1 MHPKLFTY
9 TMLIVGLVL
18 IVMYFTIDK
27 ASDANTYSNIFTM
40 TTDNTSN
47 PSDDDSDAI
56 FGRMQTFDHCKAG
69 LLTFGTLLF
78 VLSAVAIKNETS
90 SKAGGAVAGS
100 YRNYMIL
107 MTLVGIVVISLA
119 SVAMGQLGDVDDAK
133 KNNKDP
139 DGKDS
144 TVSAQLTTVIVL
156 GSAVTLFGAWQAVAA
171 HTGHSSSLGFG
182 FDFEF

>member
-27 ASDANTYSNIFTM
+27 AVDINTYMNIFKN
-40 TTDNTSN
+40 TDDGDD
-47 PSDDDSDAI
+47 PSKRLD
-56 FGRMQTFDHCKAG
+56 RMQTFDHCKAG

-119 SVAMGQLGDVDDAK
+119 SVAMGKLGDVEDAK
-133 KNNKDP
+133 KSADDSDK
-139 DGKDS
+139 KDS

>member
-27 ASDANTYSNIFTM
+27 AVDVKTYPNIFVN
-40 TTDNTSN
+40 TDG
-47 PSDDDSDAI
+47 DDDEDAI
-56 FGRMQTFDHCKAG
+56 DRLQTFDHCKAG

-78 VLSAVAIKNETS
+78 VLSAIAIKNETS

-119 SVAMGQLGDVDDAK
+119 SVAMGKLGDAENAK
-133 KNNKDP
+133 EAADTTK
-139 DGKDS
+139 KDS

>member
-27 ASDANTYSNIFTM
+27 AVDTSTYMNIFKN
-40 TTDNTSN
+40 TDDGDD
-47 PSDDDSDAI
+47 PSKRLD
-56 FGRMQTFDHCKAG
+56 RMQTFDHCKAG

-133 KNNKDP
+133 KNTDTSVT

>member
-27 ASDANTYSNIFTM
+27 AVDTKTYEKMFINK
-40 TTDNTSN
+40 DV
-47 PSDDDSDAI
+47 DGEELD
-56 FGRMQTFDHCKAG
+56 RMQTFDRCKAG
-69 LLTFGTLLF
+69 ILTFGTLLF

-119 SVAMGQLGDVDDAK
+119 SVAMGKLGDAEDAK
-133 KNNKDP
+133 KNTNVT

>member
-9 TMLIVGLVL
+9 TMLIVGLAL

-27 ASDANTYSNIFTM
+27 ATDIQTYPDIFINTTPGDDPTGSDRI
-40 TTDNTSN
+40 
-47 PSDDDSDAI
+47 
-56 FGRMQTFDHCKAG
+56 QTFDHCKAG

-119 SVAMGQLGDVDDAK
+119 SVAMGQLGDVDGA
-133 KNNKDP
+133 KNNTAD
-139 DGKDS
+139 DGKAS
-144 TVSAQLTTVIVL
+144 TVSAQLTTVIIL